1 METIL
6 LSISGLCGI
15 TASIIWFYGFAYARG
30 YENGHHCGIS
40 QGLFLAKERENKRL
54 SYNGSLRGFS
64 KPDMRVR
71 FSPAALYDDK
81 TDKIKVRS

>member
-15 TASIIWFYGFAYARG
+15 TASTIWFYNFAYARG
-30 YENGHHCGIS
+30 YEDGNHCGIS

-54 SYNGSLRGFS
+54 SY
-64 KPDMRVR
+64 KPNKTKLYTQRVKL
-71 FSPAALYDDK
+71 SY
-81 TDKIKVRS
+81 SQ

>member
-1 METIL
+1 METTL

-15 TASIIWFYGFAYARG
+15 TAFQIWFYNLAYARG

-40 QGLFLAKERENKRL
+40 QGLFIAKERENKRL
-54 SYNGSLRGFS
+54 SYNGPLRGFS

-71 FSPAALYDDK
+71 FSPTALYDDK

>member
-15 TASIIWFYGFAYARG
+15 TASTIWFYNYAYARG
-30 YENGHHCGIS
+30 YEDGNHCGIS
-40 QGLFLAKERENKRL
+40 QGLFMAKERENKRL

-81 TDKIKVRS
+81 TNKIKIRS

>member
-6 LSISGLCGI
+6 FSFSALC
-15 TASIIWFYGFAYARG
+15 AIIAFQLWLVNHAYHRG
-30 YENGHHCGIS
+30 YEDGNHCGIS
-40 QGLFLAKERENKRL
+40 RGLFIAKERENKRS

-71 FSPAALYDDK
+71 FSPTALYDDK
-81 TDKIKVRS
+81 TDKIKIRS

>member
-1 METIL
+1 METTL

-15 TASIIWFYGFAYARG
+15 TAFQIWFYRLAYHNG
-30 YENGHHCGIS
+30 YENGNHCGIS
-40 QGLFLAKERENKRL
+40 QGLFMAKERENKRS

-71 FSPAALYDDK
+71 FSPTALYDDK
-81 TDKIKVRS
+81 TNKIKIRS

>member
-6 LSISGLCGI
+6 LSISGLCAI
-15 TASIIWFYGFAYARG
+15 IAFQIWYYRTAYHNG
-30 YENGHHCGIS
+30 YQDGNHSGIS
-40 QGLFLAKERENKRL
+40 QGLFMAKERENKRS

-71 FSPAALYDDK
+71 FSPTALYDDK
-81 TDKIKVRS
+81 TNKIKIRS